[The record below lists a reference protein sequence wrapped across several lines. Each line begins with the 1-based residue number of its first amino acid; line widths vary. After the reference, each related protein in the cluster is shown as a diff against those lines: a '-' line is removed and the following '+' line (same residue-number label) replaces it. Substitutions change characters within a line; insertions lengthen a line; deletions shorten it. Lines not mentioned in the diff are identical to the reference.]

1 MSQAALPP
9 AAVGGLTGRCR
20 SDGVAAMTTWLS
32 CPPLSRLP
40 EPVRRRVLAEAAPL
54 ALPAGMVL
62 FRPGDACALY
72 LVLLRGVVRV
82 QLVSAT
88 GHEIVLYRVEPGES
102 CVLTTSCLLGNDAY
116 AAEGVAETA
125 IEGLG
130 LTPSSF
136 DRLIA
141 ESAEFRGFVFAGFG
155 RRLADL
161 MLLVNEVAFRRIDA
175 RLADW
180 LLHRHE
186 AGGAA
191 IGSTHQAI
199 AVELGTARE
208 VVSRQLKE
216 FERRGLVTLAR
227 GRIELRDPAG
237 LRRIA
242 ALADRSGRA

>member
-1 MSQAALPP
+1 
-9 AAVGGLTGRCR
+9 
-20 SDGVAAMTTWLS
+20 MTTAPF
-32 CPPLSRLP
+32 CPPLP

-54 ALPAGMVL
+54 AVPAGTVL
-62 FRPGDACALY
+62 FRPGDACTLY
-72 LVLLRGVVRV
+72 LVLLRGIVRV

-102 CVLTTSCLLGNDAY
+102 CVLTTACLLGHDAY

-130 LTPSSF
+130 LTPSLF

-141 ESAEFRGFVFAGFG
+141 ESAEFRRFVFAGFG

-180 LLHRHE
+180 LLHRYA
-186 AGGAA
+186 AGEVA

-216 FERRGLVTLAR
+216 FERRGLVALAR
-227 GRIELRDPAG
+227 GRIELHDPAG

-242 ALADRSGRA
+242 RLADRSGRA